1 MSNHIEH
8 IIKMKKAILTLAVLC
23 GIGMTAMAQ
32 TDIQNDTAIFPYDMF
47 LAPEHLPEFIGG
59 EDSLYAFLKK
69 NVHYP
74 KEAIEKKV
82 EGKVFVSFIVEKD
95 GSITNDKIVRDIIY
109 GSEEADSLAAKLG
122 CGAET
127 LRVIKMM
134 PKWKPTVHKGQTV
147 RFQIVLGVKFSLT
160 KGIINPYS
168 NQ

>member
-95 GSITNDKIVRDIIY
+95 GSITNAKIVRDIIY

>member
-1 MSNHIEH
+1 
-8 IIKMKKAILTLAVLC
+8 MKKAILTLAVLC

-47 LAPEHLPEFIGG
+47 LAPEHPPEFIGG

-95 GSITNDKIVRDIIY
+95 GSITNAKGETVSTDT
-109 GSEEADSLAAKLG
+109 GSVSVILDGTSTWTLTADSYVTEFSGDPANVFSNG
-122 CGAET
+122 YT
-127 LRVIKMM
+127 LYVGG
-134 PKWKPTVHKGQTV
+134 TA
-147 RFQIVLGVKFSLT
+147 LT
-160 KGIINPYS
+160 GTN
-168 NQ
+168 